1 MQSTKVKSGFTVEE
15 INEDMFNDEVGKV
28 VDEVILT
35 VVYDDRPEKAQADQ
49 PPVSVVRSCEANP
62 TYIVPIT
69 DHIYCFI

>member
-1 MQSTKVKSGFTVEE
+1 MKSGFTVEE

-35 VVYDDRPEKAQADQ
+35 VVYDDKPEKAQADQ
-49 PPVSVVRSCEANP
+49 PPAVSVVRSCEANP